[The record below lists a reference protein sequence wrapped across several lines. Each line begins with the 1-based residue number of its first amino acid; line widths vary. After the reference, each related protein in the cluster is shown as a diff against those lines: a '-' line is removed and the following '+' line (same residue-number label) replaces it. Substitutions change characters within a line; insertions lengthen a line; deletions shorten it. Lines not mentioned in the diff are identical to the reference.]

1 MNRKKL
7 APAREAAAGA
17 AAAVA
22 AVVIVAADVATDV
35 ATIEEGNKRVL
46 IVPDWVFYEFGVFQI
61 IPYNIKT

>member
-7 APAREAAAGA
+7 APARVVTAAGA
-17 AAAVA
+17 VATVA
-22 AVVIVAADVATDV
+22 AVVIVAADVA
-35 ATIEEGNKRVL
+35 ATEEGNERVL